1 MTDERRPDGSDPDSP
16 DASEWLAS
24 QFGADEPDS
33 DEVGDEAQDPGAP
46 AGAAP
51 TAPIPTVVP
60 ARVTPPAASP
70 VNPNETN
77 PIVPRRL
84 PSAASFFGEPR
95 PPRHSAHVDPEPAPS
110 SAPELAP
117 ESASA
122 PTPPPTQSAEPQPV
136 PVTEEP
142 TRATGSFALP
152 PTAPAEGFPAAP
164 VSAFRSPSAATGP
177 DVSLVPAAEEAAPTE
192 PPVAP
197 TLSPAPAAPTAP
209 SSPVAPTAPTQN
221 ALPEAVALPPVEAFA
236 TPAEP
241 ATPPVSVAPPAPAE
255 PGAPVSAAAES
266 DEAAASPHPMALDLS
281 ALRGQA
287 SDVDVPDGDEA
298 EPAPWSLTGEQPS
311 FDVGRLPA
319 HDENGATPTAAFGAV
334 FGQTPTAP
342 VEVVPSAGI
351 ARDEAAPIPP
361 VSEPDR
367 PETSEPSFTELIS
380 LPAHEVLPSSEPASF
395 DWSTLPAAAPEVADS
410 AVSLGGEPQEAFE
423 ISPPPASGAPAE
435 VPPQVDEPESFAT
448 QAFAVPETAPATPPE
463 TQAFAVP
470 EAAPATPPETAPLV
484 AEATPP
490 TAALPVPTHESTE
503 TQALDLSGDAAAAA
517 LGAAAASGAAADESR
532 PSESTFSPD
541 DDTPTGPPITPWWVS
556 DRSAAEADAAEG
568 VVPGA
573 ANDAEVEPDTVGD
586 LANPP
591 ASMPTPVPAPT
602 QTPADEPSA
611 EAEPTFTEILGVVP
625 EPTNAAEQ
633 SAEVWHLLD
642 DEDQGD
648 FSPAHAAPDSDGEPQ
663 PFLPA
668 PTATPVEHAAIV
680 PPAVEP
686 FVEDQPFT
694 DPVAALFGEAGFV
707 VDDQAVDEP
716 TPATAAFDA
725 PDADSLQGSD
735 AEHDSSWADV
745 PREPIPLALAPESD
759 AAPVDPAVAAETAE
773 FTALAAPEPTASE
786 PAPSASTEAPAAEA
800 AAASAA
806 AVAAEQARSAASAE
820 GTTLPPTQAMS
831 VPLQP
836 ERWDP
841 PPRRPRSSESTPA
854 TGILPSPPESTPAPS
869 AAPRDAGRESTPSN
883 NGGGFGSSPRDR
895 RILLYAGIGVA
906 FVIVLIVLFFFGKA
920 IATNAADVPSAV
932 VPTTTSSHTPSVA
945 PSKSPSA
952 APAVPATPAAPAAS
966 GPAAPGTHPW
976 SDLHGGECLSSFQN
990 AWQQTYDVV
999 DCATPHAAQLVSTG
1013 ALAGA
1018 AGSAF
1023 PGVKALDGL
1032 MGARCQGPSAIN
1044 LGAAK
1049 AYSDI
1054 QVSASYPAT
1063 ADQWATGARSYYC
1076 FVNRSG
1082 GGPLTGSL
1090 AA

>member
-1 MTDERRPDGSDPDSP
+1 
-16 DASEWLAS
+16 
-24 QFGADEPDS
+24 
-33 DEVGDEAQDPGAP
+33 
-46 AGAAP
+46 
-51 TAPIPTVVP
+51 
-60 ARVTPPAASP
+60 
-70 VNPNETN
+70 
-77 PIVPRRL
+77 
-84 PSAASFFGEPR
+84 
-95 PPRHSAHVDPEPAPS
+95 
-110 SAPELAP
+110 
-117 ESASA
+117 
-122 PTPPPTQSAEPQPV
+122 
-136 PVTEEP
+136 
-142 TRATGSFALP
+142 
-152 PTAPAEGFPAAP
+152 
-164 VSAFRSPSAATGP
+164 
-177 DVSLVPAAEEAAPTE
+177 
-192 PPVAP
+192 
-197 TLSPAPAAPTAP
+197 
-209 SSPVAPTAPTQN
+209 
-221 ALPEAVALPPVEAFA
+221 
-236 TPAEP
+236 
-241 ATPPVSVAPPAPAE
+241 
-255 PGAPVSAAAES
+255 
-266 DEAAASPHPMALDLS
+266 MALDLS

-287 SDVDVPDGDEA
+287 SDADVPGGDEPEA
-298 EPAPWSLTGEQPS
+298 APWSLTGEQPS

-342 VEVVPSAGI
+342 VEVVPSEKGAASAGR
-351 ARDEAAPIPP
+351 ARDEAAPTSP
-361 VSEPDR
+361 VSESDR
-367 PETSEPSFTELIS
+367 PATTEPSFTELIS

-410 AVSLGGEPQEAFE
+410 AVSLGGEAQEAFE
-423 ISPPPASGAPAE
+423 ISPAPASGAAAE
-435 VPPQVDEPESFAT
+435 VPPPVDEPESFET
-448 QAFAVPETAPATPPE
+448 RAFTVPEPAP
-463 TQAFAVP
+463 V
-470 EAAPATPPETAPLV
+470 TPPETAPLV
-484 AEATPP
+484 AEVAPP

-503 TQALDLSGDAAAAA
+503 TRALDLSADAPAPAE
-517 LGAAAASGAAADESR
+517 AADESASIER
-532 PSESTFSPD
+532 TFSPD
-541 DDTPTGPPITPWWVS
+541 DDTPPGPPITPWWVS
-556 DRSAAEADAAEG
+556 GRSAAEADAADG
-568 VVPGA
+568 IVPPE
-573 ANDAEVEPDTVGD
+573 ANDTEAERDNVGD
-586 LANPP
+586 LAS
-591 ASMPTPVPAPT
+591 APAPT
-602 QTPADEPSA
+602 PAPADEVSA

-625 EPTNAAEQ
+625 ESSTAARQ
-633 SAEVWHLLD
+633 PPEVWHLLD

-648 FSPAHAAPDSDGEPQ
+648 FGPAHAAPDSDGEPQ
-663 PFLPA
+663 PFVPA
-668 PTATPVEHAAIV
+668 PSSTTAEHAAFV

-686 FVEDQPFT
+686 VVEDPPFT

-707 VDDQAVDEP
+707 VDDPEADEP
-716 TPATAAFDA
+716 APATAAFDV
-725 PDADSLQGSD
+725 PDADSLQGPDS
-735 AEHDSSWADV
+735 EHDSSWADV

-759 AAPVDPAVAAETAE
+759 VAPADPTVSAETRE
-773 FTALAAPEPTASE
+773 IS
-786 PAPSASTEAPAAEA
+786 APSAPTPSVPTEAPAAEA
-800 AAASAA
+800 AVASAA
-806 AVAAEQARSAASAE
+806 AEAAEQARAAASAAS
-820 GTTLPPTQAMS
+820 TTLPPTQAMS

-854 TGILPSPPESTPAPS
+854 TGILPSPPESTPASS
-869 AAPRDAGRESTPSN
+869 AAPRDAGRGSTPGN

-932 VPTTTSSHTPSVA
+932 APTTTSSHSPSAA

-952 APAVPATPAAPAAS
+952 APAAPATPAAPAPAVS

-976 SDLHGGECLSSFQN
+976 SDLHGGECLASFQN

-1063 ADQWATGARSYYC
+1063 ADQWAAGARSYYC